1 MAITPSSHPPAAMVD
16 VSNGSGG
23 QRGGSFAEM
32 VTFMREGRRHS
43 KKAQMDVK
51 LHDTRQQMEAKLS
64 EAQSQ
69 MEAAKLDAV
78 TAAEQKIA
86 LTVAEQK
93 IALTVLQLRLE
104 SMHAAELLANEE
116 LHALEDA
123 IVESLDAAEG
133 DDDRVARMVALS
145 GWMASDA
152 AFSRQLRD

>member
-1 MAITPSSHPPAAMVD
+1 ME
-16 VSNGSGG
+16 
-23 QRGGSFAEM
+23 QRMQEQKAE
-32 VTFMREGRRHS
+32 
-43 KKAQMDVK
+43 MDVK
-51 LHDTRQQMEAKLS
+51 LHDTRQQMEAKMS

-86 LTVAEQK
+86 LVTA
-93 IALTVLQLRLE
+93 LQLRLE
-104 SMHAAELLANEE
+104 SQHAAELLANEE

-145 GWMASDA
+145 GRMASDA

>member
-1 MAITPSSHPPAAMVD
+1 ME
-16 VSNGSGG
+16 
-23 QRGGSFAEM
+23 QRMQEQKAE
-32 VTFMREGRRHS
+32 
-43 KKAQMDVK
+43 MDVK

-78 TAAEQKIA
+78 TA
-86 LTVAEQK
+86 AEQK

-145 GWMASDA
+145 GRMASDA